1 MSMARGKNYDK
12 QIKAEAVSLVI
23 DNGKTIASVAREL
36 EIPKS
41 TVGKWVENY
50 KDNGTDAFIGSGNL
64 SPENQR
70 ERDLQKQLRDLEEEN
85 KILKKA
91 MRIFTNDQ
99 K

>member
-1 MSMARGKNYDK
+1 MARGRNYDK

-23 DNGKTIASVAREL
+23 DNGKTIAAVALEL

-41 TVGKWVENY
+41 TMGKWVENY
-50 KDNGTDAFIGSGNL
+50 KDNGTEAFIGSGTL
-64 SPENQR
+64 TPESQR
-70 ERDLQKQLRDLEEEN
+70 ERDLQKQLRDMEEEN

-99 K
+99 Q

>member
-1 MSMARGKNYDK
+1 MARGRNYD
-12 QIKAEAVSLVI
+12 QQVKAEAVSLVI
-23 DNGKTIASVAREL
+23 DNGKSIASVSREL

-41 TVGKWVENY
+41 TISKWIENY
-50 KDNGTDAFIGSGNL
+50 KHNGTSAFVGSGNL
-64 SPENQR
+64 TPE
-70 ERDLQKQLRDLEEEN
+70 KQDEKALKKRLRDLEEEN

>member
-1 MSMARGKNYDK
+1 MMMARGRNYDQ

-23 DNGKTIASVAREL
+23 DNGKSIAAVAREL

-41 TVGKWVENY
+41 TVGNWVDNY

-64 SPENQR
+64 SEEKQS
-70 ERDLQKQLRDLEEEN
+70 EKDLQKRLRDLEEEN

-91 MRIFTNDQ
+91 MRIFTNDP

>member
-1 MSMARGKNYDK
+1 MTRGRRYDQQVK
-12 QIKAEAVSLVI
+12 EEAVSLVI
-23 DNGKTIASVAREL
+23 NNGKSIAAVSREL

-41 TVGKWVENY
+41 TVGKWIEDY
-50 KDNGTDAFIGSGNL
+50 KANGTAAFIGSGNL
-64 SPENQR
+64 RENQQ
-70 ERDLQKQLRDLEEEN
+70 EVRDLQKKMRDLEEEN

>member
-1 MSMARGKNYDK
+1 MIMARSRNYDK

-41 TVGKWVENY
+41 TVGKWIENY
-50 KDNGTDAFIGSGNL
+50 KNNGTEAFVGSGNL

>member
-1 MSMARGKNYDK
+1 MIMARGRSYDK

-23 DNGKTIASVAREL
+23 DNGKSIASVAREL

-50 KDNGTDAFIGSGNL
+50 KDNGTDTFIGSGNL
-64 SPENQR
+64 SSENQR
-70 ERDLQKQLRDLEEEN
+70 ERDLQKQLRDLTEEN
-85 KILKKA
+85 RILKKA
-91 MRIFTNDQ
+91 MRIFTNDP

>member
-1 MSMARGKNYDK
+1 VFMSMARGRNYDK

-50 KDNGTDAFIGSGNL
+50 KDNGRMHSSAAVT
-64 SPENQR
+64 
-70 ERDLQKQLRDLEEEN
+70 
-85 KILKKA
+85 
-91 MRIFTNDQ
+91 
-99 K
+99 